1 MILIHSCCV
10 VYCLQNLR
18 SNTTAVVGMV
28 TDLHL
33 HMGWTG
39 DSQIILV
46 RRGVPAFASQ
56 PHKPEREVMSYREGQ
71 IYASTDVI
79 RVSIVYTVTA
89 LKT

>member
-1 MILIHSCCV
+1 MLNVIHLILCTAEMLVVCLNSIILINTCDI

-18 SNTTAVVGMV
+18 SGTTTVVGMV

-33 HMGWTG
+33 HMGWMG

-56 PHKPEREVMSYREGQ
+56 PHKPEREVN
-71 IYASTDVI
+71 VI
-79 RVSIVYTVTA
+79 
-89 LKT
+89 

>member
-1 MILIHSCCV
+1 MCLNSIILINTCGI
-10 VYCLQNLR
+10 VYCVQNLR
-18 SNTTAVVGMV
+18 SGTIAVVGMV

-56 PHKPEREVMSYREGQ
+56 PHKPEREVN
-71 IYASTDVI
+71 VI
-79 RVSIVYTVTA
+79 
-89 LKT
+89 